1 MCSDL
6 AFGPTISVTIISAH
20 VLRLISCLADV
31 TRREVQ
37 EIKNKKDVTHF
48 NWFQLTTSQR
58 LLVTEI

>member
-1 MCSDL
+1 MSL
-6 AFGPTISVTIISAH
+6 A
-20 VLRLISCLADV
+20 
-31 TRREVQ
+31 REVQ